1 LWLKLISKILPES
14 LLRMSIAFT
23 DRCAVLRS
31 ELKQW
36 EAHYAAANGG
46 KKAGRDE
53 IKKDAAIGMYG

>member
-1 LWLKLISKILPES
+1 
-14 LLRMSIAFT
+14 MSIAST